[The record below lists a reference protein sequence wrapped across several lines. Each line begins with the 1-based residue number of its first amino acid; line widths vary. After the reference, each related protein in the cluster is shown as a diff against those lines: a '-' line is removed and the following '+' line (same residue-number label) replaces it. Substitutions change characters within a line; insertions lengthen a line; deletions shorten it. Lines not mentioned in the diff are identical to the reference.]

1 MGKFCGSPLYRESVC
16 NCHLATSWMP
26 DLEKICEEDIIPHD
40 TLTSTSASSSL
51 HVYPSGEFPVSIVL
65 NGTYIHT
72 LPRTDP
78 GGYRVSTLSP
88 PWILPVPF
96 LFHFLCL
103 CCQCC
108 FCHSL
113 ITPQSME
120 CCGRHAPRAWC
131 PSNQASHK

>member
-88 PWILPVPF
+88 PPPGFCCSIFVPF
-96 LFHFLCL
+96 FVLVLSVLFLSFFNNTSEHGMLWQAC
-103 CCQCC
+103 
-108 FCHSL
+108 
-113 ITPQSME
+113 PQSMV
-120 CCGRHAPRAWC
+120 P
-131 PSNQASHK
+131 